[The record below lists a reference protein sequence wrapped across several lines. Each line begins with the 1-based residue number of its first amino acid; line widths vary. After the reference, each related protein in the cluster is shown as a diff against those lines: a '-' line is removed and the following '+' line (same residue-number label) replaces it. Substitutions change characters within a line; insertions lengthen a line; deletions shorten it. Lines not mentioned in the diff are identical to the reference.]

1 MVAVLRHTLTFNDLD
16 GARGDDLAG
25 NDLNDEELAVEVLDG
40 ELTAGKSGQ
49 QVDLDGSMQIVALAN
64 KFLVGLLVND
74 KHDITRNDI
83 GALVTLTSKSNLLLV
98 DHTLVNVDL
107 EDLALLQGLLAVTGL
122 ASVLG
127 VNNVTLT
134 VTVVTNGL
142 VSLDHG
148 AHLSRHESH
157 TLTLT
162 GSTGLDSA
170 LLAALTVTLGTQHC
184 SCQGQLGNF
193 TLVQVSE
200 GGLESVHDI
209 AGALG
214 ARGLAAAK
222 HAAHTAHA
230 AHASKEVRKDVI
242 GVAAHAASAAGQA
255 LGTILVVNLTL
266 LAVGEDLV
274 GARDLLELFSG
285 LRVVLVLI
293 GVVFQSVDS
302 VCLFDFSISSV
313 GLDAFEQLAKEEVIE
328 GKSTYPEYRI
338 KQSL

>member
-1 MVAVLRHTLTFNDLD
+1 MVAVLGHTLAFNDLD

-25 NDLNDEELAVEVLDG
+25 DDLNNEELTVEVLDG
-40 ELTAGKSGQ
+40 ELTTGKSGQ
-49 QVDLDGSMQIVALAN
+49 QIDLDRSMQVVALAN
-64 KFLVGLLVND
+64 KSLVGLLVND
-74 KHDITRNDI
+74 KDDITRNDI
-83 GALVTLTSKSNLLLV
+83 RTLITLASKSNLLLV

-107 EDLALLQGLLAVTGL
+107 EDLALLQGLLAVAGL

-127 VNNVTLT
+127 VDNVTLT

-148 AHLSRHESH
+148 AHLSRHKSH

-170 LLAALTVTLGTQHC
+170 LLAALTITLGTQHC
-184 SCQGQLGNF
+184 SCQGKLGNF

-200 GGLESVHDI
+200 SGLESVHDI
-209 AGALG
+209 TGALG
-214 ARGLAAAK
+214 ARRLPAAK

-230 AHASKEVRKDVI
+230 SHASKEVGEDVV
-242 GVAAHAASAAGQA
+242 GVTAHAASTAGQA
-255 LGTILVVNLTL
+255 LGSVLIVNLTL

-274 GARDLLELFSG
+274 GTRDLLELFSG

-293 GVVFQSVDS
+293 GVVFQGVDS

-313 GLDAFEQLAKEEVIE
+313 GLDAFWKVSTNRLME
-328 GKSTYPEYRI
+328 GISTYPGYRI